1 MTSRRRPAAPRAP
14 RGVVGWTVQILGE
27 LLITLGLVLLL
38 FVGWQLWWTNID
50 ADRAQAQRS
59 AMRARAAGLS
69 RQASTSSGLSPWRS
83 RSSCGT

>member
-38 FVGWQLWWTNID
+38 FGIERWLATGP
-50 ADRAQAQRS
+50 RRG
-59 AMRARAAGLS
+59 RAA
-69 RQASTSSGLSPWRS
+69 
-83 RSSCGT
+83 